1 MSALDKTEV
10 SARLAEIATDNYVT
24 TKASALAELGVEASD
39 APTWLVKPGSA
50 AEISE
55 IARLA
60 NTHQIALIPVGN
72 RARAPFVNLG
82 DRPRIL
88 VDSRRMDHV
97 LHLDETSLM
106 VHVQAG
112 LTAMALEKILQPRG
126 LSMGDYPPTAL
137 GSTIGGLLSVRTP
150 GKASARHGFIEDAV
164 LGVSAVLADGRTIHT
179 RVAPRRST
187 GPDLARAMCGS
198 EGTLG
203 FITSVVLRIHRRPEA
218 RFLAAYRLPNFGAAL
233 AAVRLALREE
243 AVPAA
248 LRVYDSAEAALHLG
262 EGACDEGEAILVAAT
277 AGPTDL
283 AACDR
288 DLLASATT
296 AESGTPLD
304 KKLAEL
310 WWRRRTGQE
319 DADDRPPLPSVQVTA
334 SLINLK
340 HVYAAVVDALTADG
354 IATRAHASRF
364 DAVGGVMFFSFTHA
378 ATGEELAADELETIR
393 ERAQDVARDAGA
405 FLLGMSNPALGPYLD
420 SFRATLDPNG
430 IMNPGALGGR

>member
-1 MSALDKTEV
+1 MTALDSSEV
-10 SARLAEIATDNYVT
+10 GKRLAEIATDKFVT
-24 TKASALAELGVEASD
+24 SKASALAELGVEASD

-60 NTHQIALIPVGN
+60 NVNGIALIPVGN
-72 RARAPFVNLG
+72 RARAPYVKLG
-82 DRPRIL
+82 SRARIL

-112 LTAMALEKILQPRG
+112 LTAVALEKILQPRG
-126 LSMGDYPPTAL
+126 LSLGDYPPTAL

-187 GPDLARAMCGS
+187 GPDLARSMCGS

-203 FITSVVLRIHRRPEA
+203 YITSVVLRIHRRPEA
-218 RFLAAYRLPNFGAAL
+218 RFLAAYRLPNFSAAL

-248 LRVYDSAEAALHLG
+248 LRVYDSNEAIMHLG
-262 EGACDEGEAILVAAT
+262 DGACEPGEAVLVAAT

-296 AESGTPLD
+296 AESGSALD
-304 KKLAEL
+304 TRLAEL
-310 WWRRRTGQE
+310 WWRRRTGQDTG
-319 DADDRPPLPSVQVTA
+319 DAPPLPSVQVTA
-334 SLINLK
+334 SLIKLK
-340 HVYAAVVDALTADG
+340 HVYAAVVEALADDGVTA
-354 IATRAHASRF
+354 RAHASRF
-364 DAVGGVMFFSFTHA
+364 DAVGGVMFFSFNDSTSGA
-378 ATGEELAADELETIR
+378 ALAPDRLESVR
-393 ERAQDVARDAGA
+393 SRAQDVARDAGA
-405 FLLGMSNPALGPYLD
+405 FLLGMSNPALSPYLE
-420 SFRATLDPNG
+420 SFRAALDPNG